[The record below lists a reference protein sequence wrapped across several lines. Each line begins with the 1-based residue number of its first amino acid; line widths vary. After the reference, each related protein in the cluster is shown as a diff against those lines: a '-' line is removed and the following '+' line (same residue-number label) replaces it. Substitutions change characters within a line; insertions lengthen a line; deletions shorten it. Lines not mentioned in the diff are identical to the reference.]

1 MDKTLVIFA
10 HPYFEYSKANI
21 RLIEA
26 YQNIEN
32 VTFRDLYEEYPD
44 FNIAAFKER
53 KRLMVYDT
61 IIFHFPMIWFGM
73 PPLLKLWIDEVFDMK
88 WLSDS
93 DTSPVKG
100 KKAYIVLTTGGSQN
114 AYTPNGI
121 YGNPAEDYIKTLTQ
135 SLKINHVSVEDI
147 IIIYNS
153 DQLSD
158 HELDHQYK
166 NIRKLA
172 LNT

>member
-1 MDKTLVIFA
+1 LNKTLVIFA
-10 HPYFEYSKANI
+10 HPYFEHSKANI
-21 RLIEA
+21 RLIQA
-26 YQNIEN
+26 YQNIEH
-32 VTFRDLYEEYPD
+32 VTVRDLYEEYPD

-88 WLSDS
+88 WVSEQDS
-93 DTSPVKG
+93 SPVNG
-100 KKAYIVLTTGGSQN
+100 KKAYIVLTAGGSQT
-114 AYTPNGI
+114 AFSPDGI
-121 YGNPAEDYIKTLTQ
+121 YENPAEDYIKTLVQ
-135 SLKINHVSVEDI
+135 SLKINNISVEQVI
-147 IIIYNS
+147 TIYNS
-153 DQLSD
+153 DKLSQQ
-158 HELDHQYK
+158 ELNDYYQ